1 MLAGIFFWICSFI
14 ALLFACFVV
23 TARKPM
29 YSAVSLVITLTGISG
44 IFLTLHAD
52 FLAWILII
60 VYTGA
65 VMVLIIFVV
74 SLLNLQI
81 DEPLVITSSRR
92 WGIGFSSIFAL
103 SFLVYIYRDKLVGFS
118 HPIKPDAP
126 DAWGSAEAV
135 AMELLTRYVLP
146 FEIAAVLLTAA
157 VIGAIVAAR
166 HLTKVDGK

>member
-1 MLAGIFFWICSFI
+1 MLAGIFFWICSFV
-14 ALLFACFVV
+14 ALLFASFVV
-23 TARKPM
+23 TSHKPM
-29 YSAVSLVITLTGISG
+29 YSAVSLIITLVAISG

-52 FLAWILII
+52 FLALILII

-81 DEPLVITSSRR
+81 DESIVITPARQ

-103 SFLVYIYRDKLVGFS
+103 SFLVYVYRDKLVSFAY
-118 HPIKPDAP
+118 PVKPPAP
-126 DAWGSAEAV
+126 AEWGSAESI
-135 AMELLTRYVLP
+135 AMDMLTRYVLP

-166 HLTKVDGK
+166 NLPKEDGN